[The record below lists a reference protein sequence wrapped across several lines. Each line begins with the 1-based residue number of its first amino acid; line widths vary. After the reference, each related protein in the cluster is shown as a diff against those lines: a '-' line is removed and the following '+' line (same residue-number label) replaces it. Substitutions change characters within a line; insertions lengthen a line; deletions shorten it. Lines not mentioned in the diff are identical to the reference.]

1 MTNDYAGTHNH
12 TLGVEWEVALV
23 DAETRNLVPLAEEV
37 IAAASK
43 KPLEVR
49 LERELLRNT
58 VELVT
63 GVCETTRE
71 AVGQLAEGLNAVR
84 DAATARGIKVWA
96 AGSHP
101 FAESQAED
109 ISDKEHYNE
118 IIERTQYWGHQM
130 LIWGVHIHV
139 GIKERDRVWPII
151 NALMTKFPHLLALS
165 ASSPGWLGKDTGYA
179 SNRTMLY
186 QQLPTAGIPYEF
198 QTWDEWSSYIADQRK
213 SGVINEESA
222 MHFDIR
228 PSEKYGT
235 IELRIS
241 DAPSNLRELSALVAL
256 THCLVVY
263 YDQMI
268 DRGEELPSLPHWH
281 NTENKWRAA
290 RYGMDSIIIT
300 TRDTDEVL
308 LRDEMPVL
316 LDVLA
321 PIAEQLDCVAE
332 LELVNEILR
341 SGAAYQRQRRTFE
354 DTQDWKAVVDQTCA
368 ELEHMLPPR

>member
-1 MTNDYAGTHNH
+1 MALTYNGTDNH

-23 DAETRNLVPLAEEV
+23 DPASRNLVPLAEEV
-37 IAAASK
+37 IDKATQQSL
-43 KPLEVR
+43 PVR

-58 VELVT
+58 VEIVT
-63 GVCETTRE
+63 GVCTTARE
-71 AVGQLAEGLNAVR
+71 AVGQISAGLSAVR
-84 DAATARGIKVWA
+84 QAAEDLGANVWA

-101 FAESQAED
+101 FAVSEESD

-139 GIKERDRVWPII
+139 GIIERDRVWPII

-198 QTWDEWSSYIADQRK
+198 EDWDHWSSYIEDQRK
-213 SGVINEESA
+213 SGVISEESA

-228 PSEKYGT
+228 PNEKYGT

-263 YDQMI
+263 YDHKL

-290 RYGMDSIIIT
+290 RYGMDAIIIT

-308 LRDEMPVL
+308 LRDELPVL
-316 LDVLA
+316 LAELA
-321 PIAEQLDCVAE
+321 PIAEELDCVDE
-332 LELVNEILR
+332 IELVNEIMR
-341 SGAAYQRQRRTFE
+341 SGAAYQRQRRTYE
-354 DTQDWKAVVDQTCA
+354 DTGSWEKVVDQTCA
-368 ELEHMLPPR
+368 ELATMRPPR

>member
-1 MTNDYAGTHNH
+1 MAIDYAGTHNH

-23 DAETRNLVPLAEEV
+23 DAHTRDLVPIAEDV
-37 IAAASK
+37 IAAT
-43 KPLEVR
+43 PTEGLDVR

-63 GVCETTRE
+63 GVCETTSQAISQLRAGIDAIRP
-71 AVGQLAEGLNAVR
+71 AVASHG
-84 DAATARGIKVWA
+84 ARIWA

-101 FAESQAED
+101 FAVSESSD

-139 GIKERDRVWPII
+139 GIAERDRVWPII
-151 NALMTKFPHLLALS
+151 NALMSKFPHLLALS

-198 QTWDEWSSYIADQRK
+198 QSWEEWASYIEDQRK
-213 SGVINEESA
+213 SGVISEESA

-263 YDQMI
+263 YDQML

-290 RYGMDSIIIT
+290 RYGMDAIIIT
-300 TRDTDEVL
+300 TRNTDEVD
-308 LRDEMPVL
+308 LRDELPL
-316 LDVLA
+316 LLKELE
-321 PIAEQLDCVAE
+321 PIAEQLDCVEE
-332 LELVNEILR
+332 LHLINEIMR
-341 SGAAYQRQRRTFE
+341 NGAAYQRQRELFE
-354 DTQDWKAVVDQTCA
+354 SVQAWEPVVDQTCE
-368 ELEHMLPPR
+368 ELETMLPPR

>member
-1 MTNDYAGTHNH
+1 MTNDYAGSHNH

-23 DAETRNLVPLAEEV
+23 DKQTRDLVPCAEEV
-37 IAAASK
+37 IEVASK
-43 KPLEVR
+43 RDLDVR

-63 GVCETTRE
+63 GVCTTARE
-71 AVGQLAEGLNAVR
+71 AVGQLADGLHAVQ
-84 DAATARGIKVWA
+84 DAAAQQNVRVWA

-101 FAESQAED
+101 FAQSDGSD

-118 IIERTQYWGHQM
+118 IIERTRYWGQQM

-139 GIKERDRVWPII
+139 GIKDKDRVWPII
-151 NALMTKFPHLLALS
+151 NALMTKYPHLLALS
-165 ASSPGWLGKDTGYA
+165 ASSPGWAGKDTGYA

-198 QTWDEWSSYIADQRK
+198 QTWEEYSSYIADQRK
-213 SGVINEESA
+213 SGVISEESA
-222 MHFDIR
+222 MHLDIR
-228 PSEKYGT
+228 PSEKFGT

-241 DAPSNLRELSALVAL
+241 DAPSNLRELSAIVAL

-268 DRGEELPSLPHWH
+268 DRGEDLPSLPLWH

-290 RYGMDSIIIT
+290 RYGMDAIIIT
-300 TRDTDEVL
+300 TRNTDEVL
-308 LRDEMPVL
+308 LRDELPVL
-316 LDVLA
+316 LAELA

-332 LELVNEILR
+332 LDLVNEIMR
-341 SGAAYQRQRRTFE
+341 SGAAYQRQRLAYE
-354 DTQDWKAVVDQTCA
+354 ATQDWKAVVDQTCD
-368 ELEHMLPPR
+368 ELENMQPPR